1 MLVHLQNLRFF
12 VAEFFYEYG
21 LFFLKALTIVFSFA
35 LILMVIV
42 AAATRSR
49 GPSGSSSEGQ
59 IEIKKFNERL
69 EDLQDAL
76 TYSML
81 DPVQQKAADKEKKAE
96 RKAEK
101 KASKA
106 AAKKASKQ
114 RGDGETIIA
123 EKGKPRLYVLDFDG
137 DIRASEVEKLRR
149 EITAVLTAATG
160 DDEIVIRLES
170 GGGMV
175 TSYGLA
181 ASQLDRIRAK
191 KIPLTICVDKVA
203 ASGGYM
209 MACVADKLI
218 AAPFA
223 VLGSIGVVAQIPNF
237 HRLLKELNID
247 FEMLTA
253 GKYKRTLTV
262 FGENTDEAR
271 EKFLEDIE
279 RIHDQFKAYVSQRRP
294 SLDIDKVATGEIW
307 SGQDT
312 LDLCLADELS
322 TSDQYLIEACDEREV
337 LMLTYKEKKSLKD
350 RLSLAIQSTLDGLLM
365 KVVDR
370 LMKSRYS
377 IG

>member
-1 MLVHLQNLRFF
+1 M
-12 VAEFFYEYG
+12 AEFLYEYG
-21 LFFLKALTIVFSFA
+21 LFFLKALTFVIAIAV
-35 LILMVIV
+35 ILMTVLGS
-42 AAATRSR
+42 RSR
-49 GPSGSSSEGQ
+49 SSSGGSPEGH
-59 IEIKKFNERL
+59 IEIKKYNERL

-76 TYSML
+76 THSLL
-81 DPVQQKAADKEKKAE
+81 DPIQQKAADKEKKAE

-101 KASKA
+101 KAQKA
-106 AAKKASKQ
+106 AAKKARQQ
-114 RGDGETIIA
+114 RGSGETIVA
-123 EKGKPRLYVLDFDG
+123 EETKPRMYVLEFDG

-149 EITAVLTAATG
+149 EITAVLTAATS
-160 DDEIVIRLES
+160 DDEIVVRLES

-181 ASQLDRIRAK
+181 ASQLDRIRDK

-209 MACVADKLI
+209 MACVADKLV

-247 FEMLTA
+247 FELLTA

-271 EKFLEDIE
+271 DKFLEDIE
-279 RIHDQFKAYVSQRRP
+279 RIHNQFKSYVSQRRP
-294 SLDIDKVATGEIW
+294 GLDIDKVATGEIW

-312 LDLCLADELS
+312 LDLNLADKLS
-322 TSDQYLIEACDEREV
+322 TSDQYLIEACDDREV
-337 LMLTYKEKKSLKD
+337 LMLSYKEKKKLMD
-350 RLSLAIQSTLDGLLM
+350 RLSLGVQSTLDGVLM
-365 KVVDR
+365 KLVDR

>member
-1 MLVHLQNLRFF
+1 
-12 VAEFFYEYG
+12 
-21 LFFLKALTIVFSFA
+21 
-35 LILMVIV
+35 
-42 AAATRSR
+42 
-49 GPSGSSSEGQ
+49 
-59 IEIKKFNERL
+59 
-69 EDLQDAL
+69 
-76 TYSML
+76 
-81 DPVQQKAADKEKKAE
+81 
-96 RKAEK
+96 
-101 KASKA
+101 
-106 AAKKASKQ
+106 
-114 RGDGETIIA
+114 
-123 EKGKPRLYVLDFDG
+123 VLDFDG

-149 EITAVLTAATG
+149 EITAVLTSATT
-160 DDEIVIRLES
+160 DDEIVVRLES

-181 ASQLDRIRAK
+181 ASQLDRIRDK

-209 MACVADKLI
+209 MACVADKLV

-247 FEMLTA
+247 FELLTA

-279 RIHDQFKAYVSQRRP
+279 RIHGQFKQYVGERRP
-294 SLDIDKVATGEIW
+294 ELDLEKVATGEIW

-312 LDLCLADELS
+312 IDLKLADELS
-322 TSDQYLIEACDEREV
+322 TSDQYLIDACDEREV
-337 LMLTYKEKKSLKD
+337 LVLSYKEKKNLMDRFSLGIQGTVEAVLLKLID
-350 RLSLAIQSTLDGLLM
+350 R
-365 KVVDR
+365 VH
-370 LMKSRYS
+370 KSRYS

>member
-1 MLVHLQNLRFF
+1 M
-12 VAEFFYEYG
+12 AEFIYEYG
-21 LFFLKALTIVFSFA
+21 LFFLKALTFVVAVVAIIVA
-35 LILMVIV
+35 IV
-42 AAATRSR
+42 AAASRSKSA
-49 GPSGSSSEGQ
+49 GGASSEGH
-59 IEIKKFNERL
+59 IEIKKYNERL
-69 EDLQDAL
+69 EDLHDAL
-76 TYSML
+76 SFSL
-81 DPVQQKAADKEKKAE
+81 LNPAEQKEAEKEKKAE

-101 KASKA
+101 KAEKA
-106 AAKKASKQ
+106 AAKIAKKQ
-114 RGDGETIIA
+114 RGSGETIVP
-123 EKGKPRLYVLDFDG
+123 ETKKSRLYVLDFDG

-149 EITAVLTAATG
+149 EITAVLTAATTE
-160 DDEIVIRLES
+160 DEIVVRLES

-181 ASQLDRIRAK
+181 ASQLDRIRDK

-209 MACVADKLI
+209 MACVADKLV

-237 HRLLKELNID
+237 HRLLKELKID
-247 FEMLTA
+247 FELLTA

-279 RIHDQFKAYVSQRRP
+279 RIHVQFKSYVGERRP
-294 SLDIDKVATGEIW
+294 QLDIDKVATGEIW

-312 LDLCLADELS
+312 LDLHLVDKLS
-322 TSDQYLIEACDEREV
+322 TSDQYLIDACEEREV
-337 LMLTYKEKKSLKD
+337 LILSYKEKKSLAD
-350 RLSLAIQSTLDGLLM
+350 RLSLGVQNTVDSVLL
-365 KVVDR
+365 KWINR
-370 LMKSRYS
+370 LANSRYS